1 VKHATALLCLALA
14 LAGCG
19 SRNKQ
24 SNVPALPPASPQAL
38 GKLAQG
44 VEAAR
49 SADGKQR
56 AIGLLQEAVAVDEK
70 LWEARYNL
78 GVLLADGGDL
88 VAAEKQLKVA
98 HDLAP
103 NAEDV
108 AVALSEVRRRLGDHE
123 GAIAVLSAFVKQNP
137 KASAANI
144 ALLTALREG
153 GKIKQAIDQAH
164 AVLVK
169 HSSDP
174 FALSELAL
182 AHLELGELDTA
193 ELISN
198 EALKAG
204 DKAAPAYRAAA
215 LVALKRGDDAVA
227 FRHFVRASELDPEDT
242 TARFN
247 MGVVLLRAGVYD
259 KAVEEFKGV
268 LAVEP
273 ESTGAELGLAAARR
287 SQGSRDNPGPYAD
300 AEKLLKGVLEREPK
314 NPDAAFDLGVLYAEY
329 MKKPAEAEPLLK
341 RFLEEAPQQ
350 HPSRAEAERLL
361 AAKK

>member
-1 VKHATALLCLALA
+1 MRRLVCVLAFALFA
-14 LAGCG
+14 CG
-19 SRNKQ
+19 GAKKQ
-24 SNVPALPPASPQAL
+24 AETPKLPPASPQAVS
-38 GKLAQG
+38 KLAQG

-49 SADGKQR
+49 DEAGKKR
-56 AIGLLQEAVAVDEK
+56 AVGLFQEAVGVDAK

-78 GVLLADGGDL
+78 GVLLAESGDL
-88 VAAEKQLKVA
+88 AAAEKQLKSA

-108 AVALSEVRRRLGDHE
+108 AVALSEVRRRQGAHE
-123 GAIAVLSAFVKQNP
+123 GSIAVLRDFLKGNP
-137 KASAANI
+137 KASTANI
-144 ALLTALREG
+144 ALVTALREG
-153 GKIKQAIDQAH
+153 GKVKESIEQAH
-164 AVLVK
+164 AVLIK

-174 FALSELAL
+174 YALSELAL

-204 DKAAPAYRAAA
+204 DKTAPAYRAAA

-259 KAVEEFKGV
+259 KAVEEFRAV
-268 LAVEP
+268 LAIEP

-287 SQGSRDNPGPYAD
+287 AQGSRENPAPYAD

-314 NPDAAFDLGVLYAEY
+314 NPDAAFNLGVLYAEY
-329 MKKPAEAEPLLK
+329 LQKPAEAEPLLK
-341 RFLEEAPQQ
+341 RFLDEAPKQ
-350 HPSRAEAERLL
+350 HPSRPEAERLL
-361 AAKK
+361 SGKK

>member
-1 VKHATALLCLALA
+1 VRRLLLALA
-14 LAGCG
+14 LGLFACG
-19 SRNKQ
+19 GAKQ
-24 SNVPALPPASPQAL
+24 QAETPKLPPASPQAVS
-38 GKLAQG
+38 KLAQG

-49 SADGKQR
+49 DEAGKKR
-56 AIGLLQEAVAVDEK
+56 ALGLFQEAVGVDGK

-78 GVLLADGGDL
+78 GVLLAESGDL
-88 VAAEKQLKVA
+88 AAAEKQLKSA
-98 HDLAP
+98 YDLAP

-108 AVALSEVRRRLGDHE
+108 VVALSEVRRRLGNHE
-123 GAIAVLSAFVKQNP
+123 GSIAVLRAFLKENP
-137 KASAANI
+137 KAATANI
-144 ALLTALREG
+144 ALVTALREG
-153 GKIKQAIDQAH
+153 GKIREAIDQAH
-164 AVLVK
+164 SVLIK

-174 FALSELAL
+174 YALSELAL

-204 DKAAPAYRAAA
+204 DKSAAAYRAAA

-259 KAVEEFKGV
+259 RAAAEFKAV

-287 SQGSRDNPGPYAD
+287 AQGSRDNPAPYAD

-314 NPDAAFDLGVLYAEY
+314 NPDAAFNLGVLYAEY
-329 MKKPAEAEPLLK
+329 LQKPSEAEPLLK
-341 RFLEEAPQQ
+341 RFLEEAPPS
-350 HPSRAEAERLL
+350 HPSRPEAERLL
-361 AAKK
+361 SGKK